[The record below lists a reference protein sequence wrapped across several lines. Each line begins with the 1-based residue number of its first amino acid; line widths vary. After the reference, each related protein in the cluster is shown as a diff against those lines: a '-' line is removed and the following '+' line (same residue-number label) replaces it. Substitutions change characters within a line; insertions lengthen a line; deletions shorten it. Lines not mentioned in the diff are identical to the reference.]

1 MKRRNKSSFGDSLGA
16 ATMRQSVPGRGQII
30 KLEQKAKMWN
40 RFDKMQ
46 PSLLY
51 VFLSSAGNDQF
62 WTKSVEE
69 MFVSPNI

>member
-1 MKRRNKSSFGDSLGA
+1 MSRNVQTQRSQSEMKRRNKSSFGDSLGA

-51 VFLSSAGNDQF
+51 VCPQLCR
-62 WTKSVEE
+62 K
-69 MFVSPNI
+69 